1 MKETSSI
8 WVLASD
14 SRTRV
19 GMFENKNACNEKNN
33 TIIVCV
39 HNTIASAVVSSR
51 KANEEKKL
59 KSLSFVCEF
68 MFSQWQDARRFNRNS
83 KL

>member
-51 KANEEKKL
+51 KANEEK
-59 KSLSFVCEF
+59 S
-68 MFSQWQDARRFNRNS
+68 
-83 KL
+83 